1 MGANPVEAVRRQ
13 LSDQSDGGFFGTT
26 VKVGVDAL
34 IGLAV
39 VALRV
44 LAAVVGDLV
53 GVDKQATVFD
63 PGCELLETL
72 GVVVGRHPG
81 GHPVVPA
88 VNPTHDV
95 VADDRCVAH
104 QGAPVQA
111 TSVQHRRL
119 VIDTDA
125 DEINVPPPNSAA
137 APDRSGCPSRR
148 ADVKWSSSANHAI
161 PSDHPLPCR

>member
-1 MGANPVEAVRRQ
+1 M
-13 LSDQSDGGFFGTT
+13 
-26 VKVGVDAL
+26 KVGVDAL

-125 DEINVPPPNSAA
+125 DEINVPHQIVL
-137 APDRSGCPSRR
+137 R
-148 ADVKWSSSANHAI
+148 
-161 PSDHPLPCR
+161 HPIAQVVPVVEPT